1 MKTYNELL
9 FLVNNLNFVT
19 AESGSKKELKI
30 KKIVDKIKPLLDVY
44 NEKREDIRLERAY
57 ADDKGILELNEKGE
71 YKYTKDSFKAM
82 SNDFKELLNQSF
94 NFEELEIGTD
104 GIEDLVFLSGWV
116 KGI

>member
-9 FLVNNLNFVT
+9 VLVNSLNFVT

-30 KKIVDKIKPLLDVY
+30 KKIIEKIKPLLDIY
-44 NEKREDIRLERAY
+44 NEKREDIRLEYAY
-57 ADDKGILELNEKGE
+57 TDEKGILELNEKGE

-82 SNDFKELLNQSF
+82 TNEFKELLNQSF
-94 NFEELEIGTD
+94 DFEVLEIGTD
-104 GIEDLVFLSGWV
+104 GIEDLLFLSGWV